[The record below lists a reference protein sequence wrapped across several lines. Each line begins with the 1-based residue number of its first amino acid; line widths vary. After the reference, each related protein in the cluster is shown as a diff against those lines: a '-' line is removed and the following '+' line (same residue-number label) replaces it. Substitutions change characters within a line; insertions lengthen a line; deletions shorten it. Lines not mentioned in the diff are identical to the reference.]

1 MSYTTAIF
9 DLDGTILDTLDDLSD
24 AMNHVLQVNGYP
36 LRTKEEI
43 RERVGNGIMKLIL
56 RSLPEQVS
64 EQRQQELLAEFKE
77 YYGAHCADRTRPY
90 EGIPELLQALKQRGI
105 RLAVVSNKADFAVQ
119 ELCKEYFPGI
129 FDVTVGEREGV
140 RRKPAP
146 DSVQEVLKALEENVS
161 GAVYIGDSEVDVQT
175 AANAK
180 MAGLAV
186 TWGFR
191 SEEDLKAAGAERLI
205 HQPQDLLEAILA
217 SD

>member
-90 EGIPELLQALKQRGI
+90 GGIPELLQTLKQRGI

-191 SEEDLKAAGAERLI
+191 SADDLKAAGAERLI
-205 HQPQDLLEAILA
+205 HQPEDLLEAIL
-217 SD
+217 SE